1 MLHPS
6 TCILLLLWPWL
17 RVWESIFDSGVV
29 LIGNLDTFLI
39 QLSYTYITNVNLVR
53 IITWCK
59 LILRMCRIF
68 GLIIHIC
75 IYVCIRTY
83 GLHWLGSPLNTALYV
98 LTRIHLTRE
107 TYKNNRH
114 LWRKQ
119 RQSLYRNTCSNI
131 LWDALWNLNKHQ
143 MKQNIKSDNRY
154 MVPVL
159 DRLTTLPALTYE
171 KGKNISEIRR
181 KIHHAKEVIS
191 VGTKFKLRSHSF
203 WSLELFNNDDQAE

>member
-1 MLHPS
+1 M
-6 TCILLLLWPWL
+6 
-17 RVWESIFDSGVV
+17 
-29 LIGNLDTFLI
+29 
-39 QLSYTYITNVNLVR
+39 
-53 IITWCK
+53 
-59 LILRMCRIF
+59 ILRICSLF
-68 GLIIHIC
+68 GLILYLWTLLTWI
-75 IYVCIRTY
+75 
-83 GLHWLGSPLNTALYV
+83 PLNTALYV

-131 LWDALWNLNKHQ
+131 QCDSLRNLDKHQ
-143 MKQNIKSDNRY
+143 MKQNITSDNRY

-159 DRLTTLPALTYE
+159 DRLTTLPVLTYE
-171 KGKNISEIRR
+171 KGTNISEIRR

-203 WSLELFNNDDQAE
+203 WSLELFNDDDQAE